1 MTNTKAK
8 FMNRKVKWS
17 LITLGIFIALA
28 LLGFVSLLFG
38 GRFIVN
44 EDNFVLPAATT
55 IERADGEVIGELFE
69 ERRYPVSIDRK
80 STRLNSSH
88 VAISY
93 AVFCLK
99 KKKYNKT

>member
-1 MTNTKAK
+1 MTITKQK
-8 FMNRKVKWS
+8 FINRKIKWS
-17 LITLGIFIALA
+17 LVALGTLIILT
-28 LLGFVSLLFG
+28 LLGFISLLFG

-44 EDNFVLPAATT
+44 EDNFILPATT
-55 IERADGEVIGELFE
+55 TVETANGEVIGELL
-69 ERRYPVSIDRK
+69 DRK

-99 KKKYNKT
+99 KKNKKKNHDSNSK